1 MQDGKVTLKN
11 EGEKNIIY
19 IEGTVNSLNA
29 QEFKDELTS
38 AISGLGGAA
47 YAIDMAGLE
56 YISSAGLRV
65 LLGLSQEQEEKIHVI
80 NVIPEVY
87 DILRTT
93 GFDQILDAQQQL
105 REVSI
110 EGCEMI
116 GQGGTGWV
124 YRIDEDTIIKVYREG
139 TDDAIIEKERELA
152 HQCFMNKIPTAI
164 PYDVVKC
171 GNTKGIVFEMLK
183 AKNLSIMLNNQP
195 ERWDEYLNEYTQLM
209 KKVHNAKIDTSLFP
223 SIKSLYRS
231 YFDFCRK
238 YFNDDEWDKI
248 HRLLEALP
256 DGDTMVHGDF
266 HPKNIMVMDDELM
279 LIDMGDVSYGHPLF
293 DFIAMSVSM
302 PVLAR
307 ESEDFAEQIL
317 DMKGNTIVPFWL
329 GFIKQYFGVTD
340 EADVKRLDDLFC
352 TIGRLKRLVVPAV
365 ASGLDEA
372 IVLPMMEDAKNTI
385 FPKLDELISYDWNKL
400 FDR

>member
-11 EGEKNIIY
+11 EGGKNIIY
-19 IEGTVNSLNA
+19 VEGTVNSLNS

-38 AISGLGGAA
+38 AINGLGGAD

-65 LLGLSQEQEEKIHVI
+65 LLSLSQDQEKKVKVI
-80 NVIPEVY
+80 NVIPEVF
-87 DILRTT
+87 DIFRTT
-93 GFDQILDAQQQL
+93 GFDKLLDAQQQL

-116 GQGGTGWV
+116 GQGANGWV
-124 YRIDEDTIIKVYREG
+124 YRIDRDTIIKVYREG
-139 TDDAIIEKERELA
+139 TDDAIIDKERELA

-183 AKNLSIMLNNQP
+183 SQTLSTMLNNEP
-195 ERWDEYLNEYTQLM
+195 EKWDEYLSEYTKLM
-209 KKVHNAKIDTSLFP
+209 KKVHSANIDPDLFP
-223 SIKSLYRS
+223 SIKSLYTS

-238 YFNDDEWDKI
+238 YYNDDEWDKMQ
-248 HRLLEALP
+248 RLLKSLPEAT
-256 DGDTMVHGDF
+256 TMVHGDF
-266 HPKNIMVMDDELM
+266 HPKNIMVLDGELM

-307 ESEDFAEQIL
+307 ENEPFGEQVIG
-317 DMKGNTIVPFWL
+317 MKGNTIVPFWR
-329 GFIKQYFGVTD
+329 GFIKQYFD
-340 EADVKRLDDLFC
+340 IADDAELDRVDDLLC
-352 TIGRLKRLVVPAV
+352 RIGRLKRLVVPAV
-365 ASGLDEA
+365 ATGIDEA
-372 IVLPMMEDAKNTI
+372 VALPMMEDAKNTI
-385 FPKLDELISYDWNKL
+385 FPKLDELISYDWNSL
-400 FDR
+400 FNK